1 MTFFSRADDG
11 KCDHISQE
19 EAVYKILHN
28 KKTYTTNKTGL
39 PMKILSS
46 SSSPSFFHR
55 MKIFQFH
62 IADHYCRIENVR
74 LFVVEN
80 LCNLKAVLDTGGK
93 GTVSMYPI
101 KYADLTGLPCRVVM
115 EE

>member
-1 MTFFSRADDG
+1 M
-11 KCDHISQE
+11 
-19 EAVYKILHN
+19 
-28 KKTYTTNKTGL
+28 GL
-39 PMKILSS
+39 LPEDKSS

-55 MKIFQFH
+55 MKIFQSH

-101 KYADLTGLPCRVVM
+101 KYADLTGLPCRVVV